1 MEKNEYITEDVGV
14 KYKVEVGSFCTRLI
28 TRTIT
33 VNAKSEDEA
42 RRKAIDEYWKK
53 EQQLAN
59 SVDVGEPRVD
69 SINEIE

>member
-1 MEKNEYITEDVGV
+1 M
-14 KYKVEVGSFCTRLI
+14 KYKVEVGSMCTRLI

-42 RRKAIDEYWKK
+42 RSKAIDEYWKK

-69 SINEIE
+69 FIDKVE

>member
-1 MEKNEYITEDVGV
+1 M

-33 VNAKSEDEA
+33 VNAKDEEEA
-42 RRKAIDEYWKK
+42 SNKAIDEYWKK

-59 SVDVGEPRVD
+59 SVDVGEPHVD
-69 SINEIE
+69 FISEVDKE

>member
-1 MEKNEYITEDVGV
+1 M

-33 VNAKSEDEA
+33 VNADNQIEA
-42 RRKAIDEYWKK
+42 SQKAIDKFIDK

-59 SVDVGEPRVD
+59 SNDFGDPKVDFIEE
-69 SINEIE
+69 INS